1 MNTESH
7 YMQLLELLFTVVQS
21 LVDRDPSDDQ
31 RRFVHDAE
39 GLVQKF
45 FFHGLSALYL
55 SRGTVLPDMS
65 FEANF
70 GDFASTAVLVR
81 TMLETYLIFY
91 YTYIDTMD
99 NPPMREFRYL
109 SRVLYS
115 LLQRQRY
122 PVESPEAVQQ
132 LDADRTV
139 IEQVRSELQNNSV
152 FLESEWLDS
161 RRRREILERGMC
173 NGSPPPFQPWV
184 EVATRAGLG
193 LLYARTMYS
202 FLSIHAHSGYI
213 GTLQV
218 RQVQTSEE
226 QRESIEGALG
236 VAAVITAKMVFS
248 YCELFPEASE
258 ALDEML
264 DAARLAEIYA
274 EASLRL

>member
-7 YMQLLELLFTVVQS
+7 YMQLLELLFAVVQS
-21 LVDRDPSDDQ
+21 LVGRDPDDDQ

-45 FFHGLSALYL
+45 FVHGLSALYL
-55 SRGTVLPDMS
+55 SRGTVLPDTS
-65 FEANF
+65 FEADF

-81 TMLETYLIFY
+81 TMLETYLTLY
-91 YTYIDTMD
+91 YTYIDARD
-99 NPPMREFRYL
+99 NPPLREFRYL

-132 LDADRTV
+132 LAADRTV
-139 IEQVRSELQNNSV
+139 IEQVRSELQTNSV
-152 FLESEWLDS
+152 FRGLDS
-161 RRRREILERGMC
+161 RWQGEILERGTWA
-173 NGSPPPFQPWV
+173 GRGPPFQHWI
-184 EVATRAGLG
+184 EIATRAGLG
-193 LLYARTMYS
+193 LLYTRTMYS

-218 RQVQTSEE
+218 RQVQTHEE
-226 QRESIEGALG
+226 QRESMEGALG
-236 VAAVITAKMVFS
+236 VAAVVTAKMIFS
-248 YCELFPEASE
+248 YCELFLEAGE
-258 ALDEML
+258 ALEEMP

-274 EASLRL
+274 EASQML